1 MIENI
6 KSKALKTAPDGDSC
20 TEGKAGWGEGAEE
33 ALKSTSGTH
42 WSTCFFSLSL
52 LLIPF
57 PCISSFG
64 TEIIKIT
71 TSAKKKKSIESE
83 E

>member
-1 MIENI
+1 MHRG
-6 KSKALKTAPDGDSC
+6 KGWVGD
-20 TEGKAGWGEGAEE
+20 GAEG

-42 WSTCFFSLSL
+42 WSTAFSLSL
-52 LLIPF
+52 LLLILL

-71 TSAKKKKSIESE
+71 T
-83 E
+83 